1 MAYSTDNPP
10 RCRSDSFA
18 GPGNAWYYTS
28 ADAAAVVDTTGYI
41 TNGGKLGMKVGD
53 LVQVYNTV
61 GLVHSMHRVVSVSAT
76 EPGAVDLGD
85 GTTVGSATN
94 TD

>member
-1 MAYSTDNPP
+1 MPYSTDNPP

-18 GPGNAWYYTS
+18 GAGNLWYYTS
-28 ADAAAVVDTTGYI
+28 ADAAAVVDTAGYI
-41 TNGGKLGMKVGD
+41 TNGGRLGLKVGD
-53 LVQVYNTV
+53 LVQVYNTA
-61 GLVHSMHRVVSVSAT
+61 GLIHTQHRVVSVSAV

-85 GTTVGSATN
+85 GTTVGTATN